1 MVVAG
6 ARDQGHRW
14 VAVRCREITTLISQQ
29 DGGSV
34 PRIRAESIEE
44 HKTLT
49 RRQILAA
56 AADLFRAQGYAETSV
71 GDIASHVGIGRTT
84 PYEYFADKEAI
95 LVSLVQQELPG
106 LLDDLVAD
114 LPADMSCRE
123 RLGELIIRG
132 LRFVSDDTQLGSMLM
147 RELPNIS
154 KEAQLEVRQAHFG
167 LAGGVMTV
175 CREGMATGEFRGF
188 DPELTGQL
196 IYGLMM
202 SASSG
207 LMKSP
212 EAGER
217 IGDVADTLLGIVFDG
232 LVAG

>member
-1 MVVAG
+1 M
-6 ARDQGHRW
+6 
-14 VAVRCREITTLISQQ
+14 
-29 DGGSV
+29 
-34 PRIRAESIEE
+34 
-44 HKTLT
+44 
-49 RRQILAA
+49 
-56 AADLFRAQGYAETSV
+56 
-71 GDIASHVGIGRTT
+71 
-84 PYEYFADKEAI
+84 
-95 LVSLVQQELPG
+95 QQELPG
-106 LLDDLVAD
+106 LLDDLVAG

-154 KEAQLEVRQAHFG
+154 KEAQLEVRQAHLG

-175 CREGMATGEFRGF
+175 CREGVATGEFRGF

-207 LMKSP
+207 LMRSP
-212 EAGER
+212 EAKER
-217 IGDVADTLLGIVFDG
+217 IGEVADTLLGIVFDG
-232 LVAG
+232 LVAD